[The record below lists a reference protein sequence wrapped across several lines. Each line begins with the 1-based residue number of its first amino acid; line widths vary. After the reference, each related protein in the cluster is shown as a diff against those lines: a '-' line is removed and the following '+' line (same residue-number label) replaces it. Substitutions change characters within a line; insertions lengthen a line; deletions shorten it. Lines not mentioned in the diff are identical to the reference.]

1 MSEYLKF
8 DKISDNILK
17 DVQYNKDIV
26 KEYDLA
32 VIQQINIVLDFYKEE
47 VEGLERLFADENNF
61 SDNLLI
67 QIDSNISLKYIE
79 NLSYESIVKKCILEL
94 EFILDLGFTAY
105 SRTIFQLLSDLIQRF
120 KDIKNNIIKE
130 GK

>member
-1 MSEYLKF
+1 MNKYIKL
-8 DKISDNILK
+8 DKISDDILK
-17 DVQYNKDIV
+17 DVQYKKDIV

-47 VEGLERLFADENNF
+47 VEGLERIFADENNF
-61 SDNLLI
+61 SDNLLM

-94 EFILDLGFTAY
+94 EFILNLGFTAY

>member
-1 MSEYLKF
+1 MNKYLKF
-8 DKISDNILK
+8 DKISDDILK
-17 DVQYNKDIV
+17 DVQYKKDIV

-94 EFILDLGFTAY
+94 EFILNLGFTAY

-120 KDIKNNIIKE
+120 KDIKK
-130 GK
+130 

>member
-47 VEGLERLFADENNF
+47 VEGLERIFADENDF
-61 SDNLLI
+61 SDNLLM
-67 QIDSNISLKYIE
+67 QIDPDISLSHIE
-79 NLSYESIVKKCILEL
+79 NLSYEAIVKKCIVEL
-94 EFILDLGFTAY
+94 EFILNLGFTAY

-120 KDIKNNIIKE
+120 KDIRE
-130 GK
+130 

>member
-1 MSEYLKF
+1 MNKYLKL

-17 DVQYNKDIV
+17 DVQYKKDII

-47 VEGLERLFADENNF
+47 VEGLERIFADENNF
-61 SDNLLI
+61 SDNLLM

-94 EFILDLGFTAY
+94 EFILNLGFTAY
-105 SRTIFQLLSDLIQRF
+105 SRTIFQILSDLIQKF

>member
-17 DVQYNKDIV
+17 DVQYDKDIV

-47 VEGLERLFADENNF
+47 VEGLERIFADENDF

-67 QIDSNISLKYIE
+67 QIDPDISLNHIENIS
-79 NLSYESIVKKCILEL
+79 YEAIVKKCIVEL
-94 EFILDLGFTAY
+94 EFILNLGFTVY
-105 SRTIFQLLSDLIQRF
+105 SRTIFQILLDLLQRF
-120 KDIKNNIIKE
+120 RNIRDNSII
-130 GK
+130 

>member
-1 MSEYLKF
+1 MSEYLKL

-17 DVQYNKDIV
+17 DVQYKKDIV

-32 VIQQINIVLDFYKEE
+32 VIKQINIVLDFYKEE
-47 VEGLERLFADENNF
+47 VEGLERIFADENNF
-61 SDNLLI
+61 SDNLLM

-105 SRTIFQLLSDLIQRF
+105 SRTIFQILSDLIQRF

>member
-1 MSEYLKF
+1 MSEYLKL

-17 DVQYNKDIV
+17 DVQYKKDIV

-47 VEGLERLFADENNF
+47 VKGLERIFADENNF
-61 SDNLLI
+61 SDNLLM

-105 SRTIFQLLSDLIQRF
+105 SRTIFQILSDLIQRF

>member
-17 DVQYNKDIV
+17 DVQYDKDIV

-32 VIQQINIVLDFYKEE
+32 VIQQINVVLDFYKEE
-47 VEGLERLFADENNF
+47 VEGLERIFADENDF

-67 QIDSNISLKYIE
+67 QIDPDISLNHIENIS
-79 NLSYESIVKKCILEL
+79 YEAIVKKCIVEL
-94 EFILDLGFTAY
+94 EFILNLGFTAY
-105 SRTIFQLLSDLIQRF
+105 SETIFQILIDLLQRF
-120 KDIKNNIIKE
+120 RNIRDNNII
-130 GK
+130 

>member
-8 DKISDNILK
+8 DKISDNILE
-17 DVQYNKDIV
+17 DVQYKKDIV

-47 VEGLERLFADENNF
+47 VEGLERIFADENNF
-61 SDNLLI
+61 SDNLLM

>member
-1 MSEYLKF
+1 MNKYLKL

-17 DVQYNKDIV
+17 DVQYKKDIV

-47 VEGLERLFADENNF
+47 VEGLERIFADDNNF
-61 SDNLLI
+61 SDNLLM

-94 EFILDLGFTAY
+94 EFILNLGFTAY
-105 SRTIFQLLSDLIQRF
+105 SRTIFQILSDLIQKF

>member
-17 DVQYNKDIV
+17 DVQYKKDIV

-47 VEGLERLFADENNF
+47 VEGLERIFADENNF
-61 SDNLLI
+61 SDNLLM

-105 SRTIFQLLSDLIQRF
+105 SRTIFQILSDLIQRF

>member
-47 VEGLERLFADENNF
+47 VEGLERIFADENNF
-61 SDNLLI
+61 SDNLLM

-94 EFILDLGFTAY
+94 EYILDLGFTAY

-120 KDIKNNIIKE
+120 KDIRE
-130 GK
+130 

>member
-1 MSEYLKF
+1 MNKYLKL
-8 DKISDNILK
+8 DKISDDILK
-17 DVQYNKDIV
+17 DVQYKKDIV
-26 KEYDLA
+26 KEYDLV

-47 VEGLERLFADENNF
+47 VDGLERIFADENNF
-61 SDNLLI
+61 SDNLLM

>member
-1 MSEYLKF
+1 MNKYLKL
-8 DKISDNILK
+8 DKISDDILK
-17 DVQYNKDIV
+17 DVQYKKDIV

-47 VEGLERLFADENNF
+47 VEGLERIFADENNF
-61 SDNLLI
+61 SDNLLM

-94 EFILDLGFTAY
+94 EFILNLGFTAY
-105 SRTIFQLLSDLIQRF
+105 SRTIFHLLSDLIQRF

>member
-17 DVQYNKDIV
+17 DVQYKKDIV

-47 VEGLERLFADENNF
+47 VEGLERIFADENNF
-61 SDNLLI
+61 SDNLLM
-67 QIDSNISLKYIE
+67 QIDLNISLKYIE

-120 KDIKNNIIKE
+120 KDIRE
-130 GK
+130 

>member
-17 DVQYNKDIV
+17 DVQYDKDIV

-61 SDNLLI
+61 SDNLLV
-67 QIDSNISLKYIE
+67 QIDPHISLNHIE
-79 NLSYESIVKKCILEL
+79 NLSYEAIIKKCLVEL
-94 EFILDLGFTAY
+94 EFILNLGFTAY
-105 SRTIFQLLSDLIQRF
+105 SRTIFQILSDLIQRF
-120 KDIKNNIIKE
+120 KDIRE
-130 GK
+130 

>member
-1 MSEYLKF
+1 MNKYLKL
-8 DKISDNILK
+8 DKISDDILK
-17 DVQYNKDIV
+17 DVQYKKDIV

-47 VEGLERLFADENNF
+47 VEGLERIFADENNF
-61 SDNLLI
+61 SDNLLM

-105 SRTIFQLLSDLIQRF
+105 SRTIFQILSDLIQRF
-120 KDIKNNIIKE
+120 KDIRE
-130 GK
+130 

>member
-47 VEGLERLFADENNF
+47 VDGLERIFADENNF
-61 SDNLLI
+61 SDNLLV
-67 QIDSNISLKYIE
+67 QIDPDISLSHIE
-79 NLSYESIVKKCILEL
+79 NLSYEAIVKKCIVEL
-94 EFILDLGFTAY
+94 EFILNLGFTAY
-105 SRTIFQLLSDLIQRF
+105 SRTIFRILSDLIQRF
-120 KDIKNNIIKE
+120 KDIRE
-130 GK
+130 

>member
-1 MSEYLKF
+1 MNKYLKL
-8 DKISDNILK
+8 DKISDDILK
-17 DVQYNKDIV
+17 DVQYKKDIV

-47 VEGLERLFADENNF
+47 VEGLERIFADENNF
-61 SDNLLI
+61 SDNLLM

-94 EFILDLGFTAY
+94 EFILNLGFTAY

>member
-17 DVQYNKDIV
+17 DVQYDKDIV

-47 VEGLERLFADENNF
+47 VEGLERIFADENDF

-67 QIDSNISLKYIE
+67 QIDPDISLNHIENIS
-79 NLSYESIVKKCILEL
+79 YEAIVKKCIVEL
-94 EFILDLGFTAY
+94 EFILNLGFTAY
-105 SRTIFQLLSDLIQRF
+105 SETIFQILIDLLQRF
-120 KDIKNNIIKE
+120 RNIRDNTII
-130 GK
+130 

>member
-17 DVQYNKDIV
+17 DVQYKKDIV

-47 VEGLERLFADENNF
+47 VEGLERIFADENNF
-61 SDNLLI
+61 SDNLLM

-105 SRTIFQLLSDLIQRF
+105 SRTIFQILSDLIQRF
-120 KDIKNNIIKE
+120 RDIKNNIIKE

>member
-1 MSEYLKF
+1 MSEYLKL

-17 DVQYNKDIV
+17 DVQYKKDIV

-47 VEGLERLFADENNF
+47 VEGLERIFADENNF
-61 SDNLLI
+61 SDNLLM

-105 SRTIFQLLSDLIQRF
+105 SRTLFQILSDLIQRF

>member
-17 DVQYNKDIV
+17 DVQYKKDIV

-47 VEGLERLFADENNF
+47 VEGLERIFADENNF
-61 SDNLLI
+61 SDNLLM

-79 NLSYESIVKKCILEL
+79 NLSYESIIKKCILEL

-105 SRTIFQLLSDLIQRF
+105 SRTIFQILSDLIQRF

>member
-1 MSEYLKF
+1 MNKYLKL
-8 DKISDNILK
+8 DKISDDILK
-17 DVQYNKDIV
+17 DVQYKKDIV

-47 VEGLERLFADENNF
+47 VEGLERIFADENNF
-61 SDNLLI
+61 SDNLLM

-94 EFILDLGFTAY
+94 EFILNLGFTAY
-105 SRTIFQLLSDLIQRF
+105 SRTIFQILSDLIQRF

>member
-1 MSEYLKF
+1 MNKYLKL
-8 DKISDNILK
+8 DKISDDILK
-17 DVQYNKDIV
+17 DVQYKKDIV

-47 VEGLERLFADENNF
+47 VEGLERIFADENNF
-61 SDNLLI
+61 SDNLLM

-94 EFILDLGFTAY
+94 EYILDLGFTAY
-105 SRTIFQLLSDLIQRF
+105 SRTIFQILSDLLQRF
-120 KDIKNNIIKE
+120 RDIKNNIIKE

>member
-47 VEGLERLFADENNF
+47 VEGLERIFADENNF
-61 SDNLLI
+61 SDNLLM

-105 SRTIFQLLSDLIQRF
+105 SRTIFQILSDLLQRF
-120 KDIKNNIIKE
+120 RDIKNNIIKE

>member
-8 DKISDNILK
+8 DKISDDILK
-17 DVQYNKDIV
+17 DVQYKKDIV
-26 KEYDLA
+26 KEYDLV

-47 VEGLERLFADENNF
+47 VEGLERMFADENNF
-61 SDNLLI
+61 SDNLLME
-67 QIDSNISLKYIE
+67 IDSNISLKYIE

-105 SRTIFQLLSDLIQRF
+105 SRTIFQILSDLIQRF
-120 KDIKNNIIKE
+120 KDIKDNI
-130 GK
+130 

>member
-1 MSEYLKF
+1 MNKYLKF
-8 DKISDNILK
+8 DKISDDILK
-17 DVQYNKDIV
+17 DVQYKKDIV

-47 VEGLERLFADENNF
+47 VEGLERIFADENNF
-61 SDNLLI
+61 SDNLLM

>member
-17 DVQYNKDIV
+17 DVQYDKDII

-47 VEGLERLFADENNF
+47 VEGLERIFADENDF

-67 QIDSNISLKYIE
+67 QIDPDISLNHIENIS
-79 NLSYESIVKKCILEL
+79 YEAIVKKCIVEL
-94 EFILDLGFTAY
+94 EFILNLGFTAY
-105 SRTIFQLLSDLIQRF
+105 SETIFQILIDLLQRF
-120 KDIKNNIIKE
+120 RNIRDNTII
-130 GK
+130 